1 MPQAGRWPLH
11 GRYTADVA
19 DVHKVRPK
27 FGVGTRGRSRRTT
40 VPTLTVGQPRIGSV
54 RGDAHHTMASSMST
68 SSYGIWCMHRLF
80 TFAFECRGVAAA
92 YHYVSE
98 DGLLVPI
105 ITLSV

>member
-1 MPQAGRWPLH
+1 MFAEFPEVP
-11 GRYTADVA
+11 TAPVCVPVA
-19 DVHKVRPK
+19 VVFELVVDHIELGSKPFSQVR
-27 FGVGTRGRSRRTT
+27 
-40 VPTLTVGQPRIGSV
+40 VPTLTVGQPRMGSV

-105 ITLSV
+105 ITLIV